1 MNLTRSISR
10 RRVLQRGAIAA
21 GGALAVPAILSVRP
35 ARADES
41 LVFVGYGGSTQA
53 GYEKYHVDPFV
64 ADTGIQVTRS
74 SGPDLAK
81 LKAMVQTG
89 KVEWD
94 VVLLVS
100 AQGVEAERLGLL
112 EDIDYSVVKKVDT
125 VLPARRSCFP
135 FTTYWSVIAYDPKR
149 LPADKAPSDW
159 AGFWD
164 VAKYP
169 GRRAIRDRVEETL
182 EIALMADGVAPKDLY
197 PLDVDRAFKSLD
209 RIKPHITKFVLQTPQ
224 TVSLVQTGEIDLS
237 YTYAGRVVAMQ
248 DDGISMTYQSR
259 QPLLMPTYV
268 GVVKGSKH
276 RDAAM
281 RLLAYFMDPARQA
294 AFNNGMPGS
303 GVAAF
308 DALPLLTGKTASLQ
322 PDYKSPDTTII
333 NVEWWADNYP
343 ALSKRWKEWLLA

>member
-1 MNLTRSISR
+1 MSSPKHISR
-10 RRVLQRGAIAA
+10 RRVLQRGAMLA
-21 GGALAVPAILSVRP
+21 GTALAAPAILAASP

-64 ADTGIQVTRS
+64 ADTGIKVTRG

-100 AQGVEAERLGLL
+100 AQGVEAERQGLL
-112 EDIDYSVVKKVDT
+112 EEIDYSIVKKVEM
-125 VLPARRSCFP
+125 VFPARRCCFP
-135 FTTYWSVIAYDPKR
+135 FTTFWSVIAYDPRR
-149 LPADKAPSDW
+149 LASEKVPTDW
-159 AGFWD
+159 PGFWD
-164 VAKYP
+164 VAKFP
-169 GRRAIRDRVEETL
+169 GRRAIRDRVEENL

-248 DDGISMTYQSR
+248 DDGVSMEYKTG
-259 QPLLMPTYV
+259 QPLLMPNYV
-268 GVVKGSKH
+268 GVVKGTKH
-276 RDAAM
+276 REAAM
-281 RLLAYFMDPARQA
+281 RLLDYFMRPDRQV
-294 AFNNGMPGS
+294 AFNNAMPGS
-303 GVAAF
+303 GIVARAGI
-308 DALPLLTGKTASLQ
+308 AQLTGKTAALE
-322 PDYKSPDTTII
+322 PDYDSPETTKL
-333 NVEWWADNYP
+333 NVDWWADNYP